1 MVGGTRRISSALLN
15 DVRSI
20 QISGNRNKS
29 TSNVVRIYI
38 RALLFF
44 LRMTIHC
51 TALIASRTTNRKT
64 AITDASSYLL
74 YLKAVSY
81 KWMSSVLLEFT
92 GPPLVVTYTCS
103 KVFAEKMISVIV
115 TSMI

>member
-1 MVGGTRRISSALLN
+1 MIRTLNAALPSETTRELNRNLKIGCFASGRMVGGTRRISSALLN

-44 LRMTIHC
+44 VVVIS
-51 TALIASRTTNRKT
+51 A
-64 AITDASSYLL
+64 
-74 YLKAVSY
+74 
-81 KWMSSVLLEFT
+81 
-92 GPPLVVTYTCS
+92 PP
-103 KVFAEKMISVIV
+103 
-115 TSMI
+115 